1 MNSFQR
7 SLIEKAGYDNG
18 WECAKT
24 DADGYV
30 ELASALHGA
39 GVRIGMCATGEV
51 ELEFRSPELL
61 EELLRSGGAWVK
73 REQMIVVDEP
83 TLPDVLRLAARLAR
97 ALPDRPLRKYRE
109 ACELELGRGE
119 YTLESFSTEA
129 EAIVR
134 RRVGQQIYRASLMDY
149 WDGRCAVTG
158 IALPE
163 LLRASHSKDWAHCAS
178 DAERLNVFNGFLL
191 AAHLDALYDRK
202 LMTFDDAGNALYSPR
217 IDPHTRAQLR
227 LNEPL
232 RLSKIDPRHLPFLHW
247 HRFVFENAPEA

>member
-1 MNSFQR
+1 MSR
-7 SLIEKAGYDNG
+7 SAKAAGNAFSPVVLISLLLVSVVALAGL
-18 WECAKT
+18 E
-24 DADGYV
+24 DAYIGDTVSDPDHPG
-30 ELASALHGA
+30 ALPT
-39 GVRIGMCATGEV
+39 V
-51 ELEFRSPELL
+51 
-61 EELLRSGGAWVK
+61 
-73 REQMIVVDEP
+73 VVDEP

-217 IDPHTRAQLR
+217 IDPHTRAQLG